1 MAINLPDSLAVRRS
15 PKTEAR
21 LVERAREWLLRDER
35 TPGIHATDV
44 LDERL
49 AYWQRVAPKPISDR
63 LVNMFMVGKVLHS
76 FIIDAVVGGDG
87 TATDAGSSTSAEL
100 GIEFSPDLLINGVV
114 REVKTTRSFY
124 EPKDPKAD
132 LGLYLEQLAVY
143 QAATDTL
150 VGQLWI
156 LYLNLKGEDGKTA
169 PAFRCFT
176 VELDQAGLDDIK
188 AQVRARVVAITEA
201 VAAGDHTSLPICRE
215 FKCGRRNCEWWD
227 QCKPAPRYGT
237 AKWEK

>member
-1 MAINLPDSLAVRRS
+1 MAKPSVAVLCNPASGRVRGRLQAIRELGRGIAGDNYVEIEGAALGGQTVSDLLARRPDL
-15 PKTEAR
+15 
-21 LVERAREWLLRDER
+21 LV
-35 TPGIHATDV
+35 
-44 LDERL
+44 
-49 AYWQRVAPKPISDR
+49 
-63 LVNMFMVGKVLHS
+63 
-76 FIIDAVVGGDG
+76 VVGGDG

-201 VAAGDHTSLPICRE
+201 VAAGDHTPLPICRE